1 MEQAAENQTLSA
13 EELNDLTVRC
23 LLLPLYNMNLLVPNT
38 IVAEVIDNRQ
48 VESASQ
54 MPEWMSGM
62 LPWRGRNIPVVSFAQ
77 LLGQNAVRRSDDT
90 RYVICNTL
98 NGNARVPFIALDVQG
113 IPHFRLVTNEMLEL
127 DSEESEQE
135 PAVLVSLRLNKE
147 RVIVPNLDV
156 LEKMVEHLGIV
167 AG

>member
-1 MEQAAENQTLSA
+1 MEQAAQSQALSE

-23 LLLPLYNMNLLVPNT
+23 LLLPLYNMTLLVPNT
-38 IVAEVIDNRQ
+38 MVAEVIDYKPAD
-48 VESASQ
+48 SAAQ
-54 MPEWMSGM
+54 MPEWITGI
-62 LPWRGRNIPVVSFAQ
+62 LPWRGKNIPVVSFEH
-77 LLGQNAVRRSDDT
+77 LLGQDVIFRSDDN

-98 NGNARVPFIALDVQG
+98 NGNARVPFIAIEVQG
-113 IPHFRLVTNEMLEL
+113 IPYLSMVNNEMLEP
-127 DSEESEQE
+127 DNENNDEE

-156 LEKMVEHLGIV
+156 FEKMIEHLGII